1 MNPSSERSSEAKSA
15 LVSGCASDKQAEED
29 LWSHYKA
36 ERYVWSEK
44 MLRTLARGVKGG
56 KWFSLIDKVY
66 SERTS
71 SLCAKQRVSFLA
83 G

>member
-36 ERYVWSEK
+36 ERYGYV
-44 MLRTLARGVKGG
+44 
-56 KWFSLIDKVY
+56 
-66 SERTS
+66 
-71 SLCAKQRVSFLA
+71 QRVNRSCVKVFVGIPDEA
-83 G
+83 TSTVCQRS